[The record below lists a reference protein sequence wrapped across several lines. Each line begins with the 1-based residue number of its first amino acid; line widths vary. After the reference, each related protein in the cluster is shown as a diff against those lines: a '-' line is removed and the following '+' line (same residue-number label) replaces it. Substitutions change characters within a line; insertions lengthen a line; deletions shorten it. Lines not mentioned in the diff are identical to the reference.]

1 MAYLNAE
8 QREKLVNDLKGM
20 PFNRAK
26 GKVRGMD
33 QNSRLVFYRNAQG
46 VGRWL
51 TRFDL
56 PTLGTR
62 VTLVESHKD
71 ADKNGKIKSEYQLAE
86 VIAEA
91 LPGNQT

>member
-8 QREKLVNDLKGM
+8 QRQQLVNDLKGM
-20 PFNRAK
+20 PFNKAK

-33 QNSRLVFYRNAQG
+33 EKSRLVYYRNSQG

-62 VTLVESHKD
+62 VTLVESHEDTEK
-71 ADKNGKIKSEYQLAE
+71 KGKIKSEYDMQE

>member
-8 QREKLVNDLKGM
+8 QREKLVNDLKGL
-20 PFNRAK
+20 PFNKAK

-33 QNSRLVFYRNAQG
+33 ANSRLVYYRNSQG

-56 PTLGTR
+56 PSLGTR

-71 ADKNGKIKSEYQLAE
+71 TANHGKIKSEYDLSE

-91 LPGNQT
+91 LPDNKS

>member
-1 MAYLNAE
+1 MAFLNAA
-8 QREKLVNDLKGM
+8 QREQLVNELKGM
-20 PFNRAK
+20 PFNKAK

-33 QNSRLVFYRNAQG
+33 ASSRLVYYRNSQG

-71 ADKNGKIKSEYQLAE
+71 TAKNGKIKSEYDLAE

-91 LPGNQT
+91 LPGNAS

>member
-20 PFNRAK
+20 RFNKAK

-33 QNSRLVFYRNAQG
+33 PNSRLVFYRNSQG

-56 PTLGTR
+56 PSLGTR
-62 VTLVESHKD
+62 VTLVESHD
-71 ADKNGKIKSEYQLAE
+71 DVDKNGKIKSEFDLTE

-91 LPGNQT
+91 LPDNKS

>member
-8 QREKLVNDLKGM
+8 QREKLVNELKGM
-20 PFNRAK
+20 PFNKAK

-33 QNSRLVFYRNAQG
+33 QSSRLVYYRNSQG

-71 ADKNGKIKSEYQLAE
+71 TDNHGKIKSEYELAE

-91 LPGNQT
+91 LGDNKT

>member
-8 QREKLVNDLKGM
+8 QREKLVDDLKGL
-20 PFNRAK
+20 PFNKAK

-33 QNSRLVFYRNAQG
+33 ANSRLVFYRNSQG

-56 PTLGTR
+56 PSLGTR

-71 ADKNGKIKSEYQLAE
+71 TDKHGKIKSEYDFSE

-91 LPGNQT
+91 LPGNAS

>member
-8 QREKLVNDLKGM
+8 QRQQLVDDLKGM
-20 PFNRAK
+20 PFNKAK

-33 QNSRLVFYRNAQG
+33 QSSRLVYYRHSQG

-71 ADKNGKIKSEYQLAE
+71 TDKNGKIKSEYDMSE

-91 LPGNQT
+91 LPGNAS

>member
-8 QREKLVNDLKGM
+8 QREKLVNDLKGL
-20 PFNRAK
+20 PFNKAK

-33 QNSRLVFYRNAQG
+33 ENARLVYYRNSQG

-56 PTLGTR
+56 PSLGTR

-71 ADKNGKIKSEYQLAE
+71 TDKNGKIKSEYDLAE

-91 LPGNQT
+91 LPDNKS

>member
-8 QREKLVNDLKGM
+8 QRQQLVDDLKGM

-33 QNSRLVFYRNAQG
+33 QKSRLVYYRNSQG

-71 ADKNGKIKSEYQLAE
+71 NDKNGKIKSEFNLAE

>member
-8 QREKLVNDLKGM
+8 QREKLVNDLKGL
-20 PFNRAK
+20 PFNKAK
-26 GKVRGMD
+26 GRVRGMD
-33 QNSRLVFYRNAQG
+33 ANSRLVYYRNAQG

-56 PTLGTR
+56 PSLGTR

-71 ADKNGKIKSEYQLAE
+71 TENHGKIKSEYDLAE

-91 LPGNQT
+91 LPDNKS